1 MQLLFDS
8 STEFGSAAGLGL
20 IPGQVV
26 RIPDEDGQRIVPQ
39 VGWNQNELQR
49 PESIFKSIDRQYT
62 YFVHSYYAKCAEEYV
77 VSTVDYGV
85 AVPAIVQKDNVYGFQ
100 FHPEKSG
107 QVGLE
112 LLQTFFEKA
121 VRA

>member
-1 MQLLFDS
+1 MSKKNS
-8 STEFGSAAGLGL
+8 SSAPCFSYAAAIATGS
-20 IPGQVV
+20 PT
-26 RIPDEDGQRIVPQ
+26 
-39 VGWNQNELQR
+39 
-49 PESIFKSIDRQYT
+49 SFKSIDRQYT

-107 QVGLE
+107 QVGLK

-121 VRA
+121 VKA

>member
-26 RIPDEDGQRIVPQ
+26 RIPDDDGQRIVPQ

-107 QVGLE
+107 QVGLK